1 MKNTGKY
8 VKYLNIYFYI
18 VAGFTIYTMARI
30 YLSRRGLP
38 EGACPVESYNTELK
52 LAIGMSIIYF
62 ILSFFIKEDKN
73 DDKIE
78 VKKQDN

>member
-18 VAGFTIYTMARI
+18 VAIFTVYTMIRI

-38 EGACPVESYNTELK
+38 EGACPVENYNLELK
-52 LAIGMSIIYF
+52 IAIGLSIIYF
-62 ILSFFIKEDKN
+62 ILSFFIKEDKAME
-73 DDKIE
+73 KIE
-78 VKKQDN
+78 SKKQDK